1 MKEVIA
7 VFDIGK
13 TNKKIFLF
21 DKSFNVVFEN
31 SVRFKEIVDDDGFPC
46 DDIDAIE
53 KWIKNQIKTVQEN
66 ESFKLKAINFSTHGA
81 TVVYLDKSGK
91 RITPLYNYLKPL
103 DDMDF
108 NGFYSNYGGVKEFSR
123 RTASPAYGMLN
134 SGLQMYW
141 LKNKKSHYWKKVHS
155 ILHYQ
160 QYLSFLFSNKITA
173 DFTSIGAHTAI
184 WDFDNMKYHFWLNE
198 EGITLPNPVNGKE
211 AVIINLKGEDIAIGT
226 GLHDSSASLIP
237 LLEENQKEEFIL
249 LSTGTWIISMNPF
262 SKEQLTQTQLEN
274 NCLCFMT
281 TDKKQVKSSM
291 QFLGHV
297 HEVNV
302 LEFNLFYAKE
312 KNYYFGMS
320 LNKDICLH
328 TFQNSKK
335 VFFPDGIP
343 NDYKADLSQLR
354 SFDSFE
360 AAYDQLVFEISQL
373 VYEGLEFIL
382 DKEHKLRNIYISGG
396 FNRNL
401 FFMQYLSLM
410 LPDLNIEASEMKNTS
425 ALGAALLMKDYFS
438 KSD

>member
-21 DKSFNVVFEN
+21 DKNFNIVFEN
-31 SVRFKEIVDDDGFPC
+31 SVRFEEIVDDDNFPC
-46 DDIDAIE
+46 DDIEAIE
-53 KWIKNQIKTVQEN
+53 KWIKDQIKTVLEN
-66 ESFKLKAINFSTHGA
+66 KNFKLKAINFSTHGA
-81 TVVYLDKSGK
+81 TVVYLDISGK

-108 NGFYSNYGGVKEFSR
+108 NGFYSKYGGVEEFSR

-141 LKNKKSHYWKKVHS
+141 LKNKKPHFWKQVHS

-173 DFTSIGAHTAI
+173 DYTSIGAHTAI
-184 WDFDNMKYHFWLNE
+184 WDYDVMDYHYWLNKE
-198 EGITLPNPVNGKE
+198 DIALPKPVNGKE
-211 AVIINLKGEDIAIGT
+211 AVMIKLNGEDVAIGS

-237 LLEENQKEEFIL
+237 LLEENKNEEFIL

-262 SKEQLTQTQLEN
+262 SKEQLTQSQLEH

-281 TDKKQVKSSM
+281 TNKKQVKSSM

-297 HEVNV
+297 HEINV
-302 LEFNLFYAKE
+302 LELST
-312 KNYYFGMS
+312 YFGVENDYYIHIG
-320 LNKDICLH
+320 LNEDSCIQ
-328 TFQNSKK
+328 TFKNSKRM
-335 VFFPDGIP
+335 FYSNGIP
-343 NDYKADLSQLR
+343 DNYKADLSQLN
-354 SFDSFE
+354 SFDNFE
-360 AAYDQLVFEISQL
+360 KAYDQLVFEISLL

-382 DKEHKLRNIYISGG
+382 DKENKLKNIYTSGG
-396 FNRNL
+396 FNKNL
-401 FFMQYLSLM
+401 ILMYYLSLM
-410 LPDLNIEASEMKNTS
+410 MPDLNIEASEMKNTS
-425 ALGAALLMKDYFS
+425 ALGAALLMKGYFS
-438 KSD
+438 

>member
-21 DKSFNVVFEN
+21 DKNFNIVFEN
-31 SVRFKEIVDDDGFPC
+31 SVRFEEIVDDDGFPC

-53 KWIKNQIKTVQEN
+53 KWIKDQIKILQEN
-66 ESFKLKAINFSTHGA
+66 KSFKLKAINFSTHGA

-141 LKNKKSHYWKKVHS
+141 LKNKKPHYWKKADS

-160 QYLSFLFSNKITA
+160 QYLSYLFSKKITA

-184 WDFDNMKYHFWLNE
+184 WDFDEMKYHFWLGE
-198 EGITLPNPVNGKE
+198 EGISLPNPVNGKE
-211 AVIINLKGEDIAIGT
+211 AITVNLNGEEVAIGS

-237 LLEENQKEEFIL
+237 LLEENQREEFIL

-281 TDKKQVKSSM
+281 TNKKQVKSSM

-302 LEFNLFYAKE
+302 LEFSSFYGKE
-312 KNYYFGMS
+312 KDYYFGTS
-320 LNKDICLH
+320 LNKDTCLQ
-328 TFQNSKK
+328 TFQNSEK
-335 VFFPDGIP
+335 VFFPNGIP
-343 NDYKADLSQLR
+343 DDYKADLSQLR
-354 SFDSFE
+354 SFSSFE
-360 AAYDQLVFEISQL
+360 ESIPSA
-373 VYEGLEFIL
+373 
-382 DKEHKLRNIYISGG
+382 G
-396 FNRNL
+396 F
-401 FFMQYLSLM
+401 
-410 LPDLNIEASEMKNTS
+410 
-425 ALGAALLMKDYFS
+425 
-438 KSD
+438 